1 MEEIL
6 ARLHTLEENE
16 SKNLKRIETLEKD
29 VETLEMR
36 RSALRTHL
44 VTMKTDLTETMKDLL
59 ILKDSNSSLQH
70 RIAKLELPALE
81 AALALKEAAH
91 ARLSSCLDRKE
102 EAEIQLKTFRSFNT
116 DVVIAANEALA
127 SQLVAL
133 KNALNEAWRAYLEA
147 KDAACPKTFEDLLW
161 IMAKAGHTALVAP
174 LMNLSKATRNCDHL
188 QSIMMNV
195 KMGKEQNTQLHHCVD
210 KGMIASVKRLLTI
223 RNIDVDA
230 RNERKQTPLSIASC
244 SDYEEIVRMLVDK
257 GADVNAKDDMSHT
270 PIIWAAIN
278 QNVDLIRLFAEKGA
292 DLNASDV
299 GGFTALHNAVNYG
312 SSHLPV
318 IRELVLTYRVD
329 INAKNEDG
337 KTPLGQARRWNRR
350 EVMDFLRSNGGLDDG
365 IPAGP
370 YDGGEDFEG

>member
-6 ARLHTLEENE
+6 SRLQSLEENE
-16 SKNLKRIETLEKD
+16 AKNLKRIDSLEKD

-44 VTMKTDLTETMKDLL
+44 VTMKTDLTETTKDLL

-70 RIAKLELPALE
+70 RIARLELPALE

-91 ARLSSCLDRKE
+91 ARLSLCLDRKDQ
-102 EAEIQLKTFRSFNT
+102 AEINLKTFRSFNT
-116 DVVIAANEALA
+116 DVAIAADEALT

-133 KNALNEAWRAYLEA
+133 KNALSEAWRAYLEA

-161 IMAKAGHTALVAP
+161 IMAKAGHTALIAP

-195 KMGKEQNTQLHHCVD
+195 KMGTKENTQLHHCAD

-230 RNERKQTPLSIASC
+230 RNKRKKTPLSIASC

-257 GADVNAKDDMSHT
+257 GADVNVKDDMSHT
-270 PIIWAAIN
+270 PVIWAAIN
-278 QNVDLIRLFAEKGA
+278 ENVNLIRLFAEKGA
-292 DLNASDV
+292 DLDAKDV

-318 IRELVLTYRVD
+318 IRELVLTHRVD

-350 EVMDFLRSNGGLDDG
+350 EVMEFLRSNGGLDDG

>member
-6 ARLHTLEENE
+6 ARLHSLEENE

-59 ILKDSNSSLQH
+59 ILKDSNSCLQH

-91 ARLSSCLDRKE
+91 ARLATCLDRKE

-116 DVVIAANEALA
+116 DVVIAANEALT

-161 IMAKAGHTALVAP
+161 IMAKAGHTALVSP

-270 PIIWAAIN
+270 PVIWAAIN